1 MIPEYFKTLVVKLQ
15 EKTTRKETIWSR
27 TSLYSEFKLDLEKGA
42 ITVNKWYDEEE
53 RQSYVSIS
61 ILNNFGDRIDS
72 FAVTSNEKEDY
83 KNLDELYTLVKRA
96 YYKVEET
103 IHNIFNELNSSKTI
117 GTEDDDNLPF

>member
-72 FAVTSNEKEDY
+72 FAITSNEKEDY

>member
-1 MIPEYFKTLVVKLQ
+1 MIPEYFKTLVDKLQ

-27 TSLYSEFKLDLEKGA
+27 TSLYSEFKLDLEQGA
-42 ITVNKWYDEEE
+42 ITVNKWDDEEE

-61 ILNNFGDRIDS
+61 ILNNFGDKIDS
-72 FAVTSNEKEDY
+72 FVVTSMEKEDY
-83 KNLDELYTLVKRA
+83 KCLDELYTLIKRA

-103 IHNIFNELNSSKTI
+103 FQNIFNELNSSKTI